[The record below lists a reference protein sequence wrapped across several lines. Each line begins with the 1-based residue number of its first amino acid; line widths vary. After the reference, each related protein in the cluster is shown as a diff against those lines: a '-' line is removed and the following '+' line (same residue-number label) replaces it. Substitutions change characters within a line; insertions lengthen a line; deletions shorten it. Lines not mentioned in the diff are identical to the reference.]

1 MTELTVKIACL
12 RCSLLIKSIVLNYS
26 ALIGFY
32 MYLLYD
38 IYIYIYIYLLF
49 LSDICSF
56 IQTVLTVFTHI
67 LVV

>member
-26 ALIGFY
+26 ALTGFY

-38 IYIYIYIYLLF
+38 IYIYIYLLF